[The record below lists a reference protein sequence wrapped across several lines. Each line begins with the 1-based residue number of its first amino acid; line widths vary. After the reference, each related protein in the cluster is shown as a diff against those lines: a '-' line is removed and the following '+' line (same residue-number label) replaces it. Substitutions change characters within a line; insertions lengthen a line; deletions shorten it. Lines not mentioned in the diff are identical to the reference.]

1 MRITA
6 QLVDALSGTHL
17 WADRFDGELE
27 DIFELQDK
35 VASSVAGIIEPA
47 LQAAEIRRS
56 VARPT
61 TDLSA
66 YDLYLRALA
75 IFFPVTKERILA
87 AQGLLDQAIA
97 IDRQYGPALSWAAF
111 CHMTLVRDG
120 WTEEADTSRRKAIGL
135 AREALEVGENDPRIL
150 VHSALVLGYLGED
163 IDAMIGLVDRALALN
178 PSFARGWYVSGLLR
192 VWAGQPDLTIEHI
205 ETSLR
210 LSPRERV
217 GATLSTMGMA
227 YFFKHQ
233 FDEAASK
240 LILAIQDH
248 PGFPPSYR
256 TLAAC
261 YAHMGRL
268 DEARA
273 IVARLRTIAPLHV
286 SSDLP
291 FRKSEDRELFMS
303 GLRLA
308 AGESA

>member
-1 MRITA
+1 
-6 QLVDALSGTHL
+6 
-17 WADRFDGELE
+17 
-27 DIFELQDK
+27 
-35 VASSVAGIIEPA
+35 VASSVAGVIEPT
-47 LQAAEIRRS
+47 LQAAEIHRS
-56 VARPT
+56 AARQT

-66 YDLYLRALA
+66 YDLYLRALG

-87 AQGLLDQAIA
+87 ALGLLDQAIA
-97 IDRQYGPALSWAAF
+97 IDPRYGPALSWAAF
-111 CHMTLVRDG
+111 CHMTVVRDG
-120 WTEEADTSRRKAIGL
+120 WSEEPETSRRKAIEL
-135 AREALEVGENDPRIL
+135 ARRALEVGENDPRVL
-150 VHSALVLGYLGED
+150 VHAALVLAYLGED
-163 IDAMIGLVDRALALN
+163 IEAMIGLVERALGLN

-210 LSPRERV
+210 LSPRERI

-227 YFFKHQ
+227 YFFKHR
-233 FDEAASK
+233 FNEAASK

-273 IVARLRTIAPLHV
+273 IITRLRAIAPLHV

-308 AGESA
+308 AGEAT